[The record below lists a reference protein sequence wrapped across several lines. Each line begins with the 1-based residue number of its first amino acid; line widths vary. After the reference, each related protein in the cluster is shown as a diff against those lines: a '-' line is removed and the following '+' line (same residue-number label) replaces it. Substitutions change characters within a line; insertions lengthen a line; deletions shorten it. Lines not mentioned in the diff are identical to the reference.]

1 MQYSKQQINY
11 ILNNYS
17 NKSHKEIANDLGRSE
32 KAIKNFL
39 YRRGLLNKEFKWSS
53 ADVEL
58 LKLYYESAEVKSEIK
73 LDELAKKLNRL
84 KSNIC
89 RKARSLG
96 LTNHKLDVLRPE
108 NKKNRNKYD
117 NQMDRSLAASANSK
131 KWHAEN
137 EHPKGALGM
146 KHSPATKKKISIKLK
161 HYNDSLTGD
170 QKVDRVKKMLK
181 TKIKNGTY
189 AMPRHKTTWKS
200 GWREIGDIKKFYRS
214 KWEANYAYY
223 LQSLLESGE
232 ITEWKHEPD
241 TFWFDGIKRGCVS
254 YLPDFRVTRPD
265 GSIYYV
271 EVKGWMD
278 ARSVTKLKR
287 MKKYHPKV
295 ELLLVD
301 SKAYKAMDRKIGHT
315 ISGWEI

>member
-1 MQYSKQQINY
+1 M
-11 ILNNYS
+11 
-17 NKSHKEIANDLGRSE
+17 
-32 KAIKNFL
+32 
-39 YRRGLLNKEFKWSS
+39 
-53 ADVEL
+53 
-58 LKLYYESAEVKSEIK
+58 
-73 LDELAKKLNRL
+73 
-84 KSNIC
+84 
-89 RKARSLG
+89 
-96 LTNHKLDVLRPE
+96 T
-108 NKKNRNKYD
+108 
-117 NQMDRSLAASANSK
+117 
-131 KWHAEN
+131 
-137 EHPKGALGM
+137 
-146 KHSPATKKKISIKLK
+146 
-161 HYNDSLTGD
+161 
-170 QKVDRVKKMLK
+170 
-181 TKIKNGTY
+181 
-189 AMPRHKTTWKS
+189 RHKTTWKS
-200 GWREIGDIKKFYRS
+200 GWREIGGIKKFYRS

-287 MKKYHPKV
+287 MKKYHPNV

-301 SKAYKAMDRKIGHT
+301 SKAYKAMDRKIGPT